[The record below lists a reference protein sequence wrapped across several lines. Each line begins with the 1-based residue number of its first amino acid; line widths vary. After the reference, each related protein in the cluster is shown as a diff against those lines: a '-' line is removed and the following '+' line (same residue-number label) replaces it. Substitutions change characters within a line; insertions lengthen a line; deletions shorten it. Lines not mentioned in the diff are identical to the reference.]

1 MCRLTRDLTER
12 KEADEALRDAQRM
25 VSRDAVL
32 EVHECQHHRPAAAV
46 DRRIYATSSEDGST
60 ISADSSD
67 RAMPTQSGR
76 SSSHYYGR

>member
-1 MCRLTRDLTER
+1 MCRLRRDLTER
-12 KEADEALRDAQRM
+12 KEADEAPSDAQRI

-60 ISADSSD
+60 ISADSS
-67 RAMPTQSGR
+67 GK
-76 SSSHYYGR
+76 SHAYPEWAFFVTLLR